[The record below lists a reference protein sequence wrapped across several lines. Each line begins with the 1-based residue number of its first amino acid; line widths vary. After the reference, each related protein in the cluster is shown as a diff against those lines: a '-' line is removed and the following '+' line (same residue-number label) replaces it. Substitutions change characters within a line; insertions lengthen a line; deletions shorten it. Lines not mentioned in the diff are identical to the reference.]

1 MCAMFIFISIFG
13 TDWLTEVS
21 WKWSFGWK
29 FSYLMTGNET
39 VDVWICDYVLLGMV
53 ENGWIKVIRILT
65 NHEMENVIKLLKYEM
80 KLYDLLLTAFCIYY
94 VSFHDL
100 II

>member
-39 VDVWICDYVLLGMV
+39 VDVWICDYVLLG
-53 ENGWIKVIRILT
+53 NGRKWVNKG
-65 NHEMENVIKLLKYEM
+65 HEDFDKSWNGKCDQVTEVWNEIVWFIIDSL
-80 KLYDLLLTAFCIYY
+80 CIYY
-94 VSFHDL
+94 VSFHGL